1 MKNTDFMLAIERSFR
16 AFIQSGTS
24 RSTQKLLPL
33 HGTIAKDMHERLGA
47 GYGILSQGFKEGK
60 EGKIAGRYIDK
71 KVDITITQNGKPV
84 AGIGV
89 KFVMQN
95 YSQNSNNYFEGML
108 GETANIRAARCPYFQ
123 IFIIPHKLPHYNKD
137 GKFKH
142 WESFTESH
150 IKKYK
155 TLDTDDP
162 CVMFH
167 SPDKMLIYVIQLP
180 DIGDVTTKSE
190 YLEKYGKLL
199 SATTEGH
206 FIPFDNAGQFSK
218 TVILNDYEKFA
229 SKVYHSIQAL

>member
-1 MKNTDFMLAIERSFR
+1 MLAIERSFR
-16 AFIQSGTS
+16 AFIASGTS

-33 HGTIAKDMHERLGA
+33 HGAIAKDMHARLGA
-47 GYGILSQGFKEGK
+47 GYGILSQGFGEGK

-142 WESFTESH
+142 WESFTDFH

-155 TLDTDDP
+155 TLGTDDP
-162 CVMFH
+162 SVMFH

-190 YLEKYGKLL
+190 YLKKYAELL
-199 SATTEGH
+199 SSTSEGC
-206 FIPFDNAGQFSK
+206 FIPFSNAGQFSR

-229 SKVYHSIQAL
+229 DKVYHSIRAM

>member
-1 MKNTDFMLAIERSFR
+1 MTNTDFMLAIERSFR

-33 HGTIAKDMHERLGA
+33 HGAIAKDMHERLGA
-47 GYGILSQGFKEGK
+47 SYGILSQGFKEGK

-108 GETANIRAARCPYFQ
+108 GETANIRAARYPYFQ

-190 YLEKYGKLL
+190 YLEKYNTLL
-199 SATTEGH
+199 SATSEGH

-229 SKVYHSIQAL
+229 SKVYHSIQAM